1 MGGITYFLDISSKA
15 RTWLIVLP
23 FLGIL
28 VDITAMWLKG
38 HISPSCFWLHVPG
51 GGLFAIVFS
60 FVSLRALWEMW
71 LLQDKDQKI

>member
-1 MGGITYFLDISSKA
+1 MGGITYFLNLSSRA

-28 VDITAMWLKG
+28 IDITAMWLKAY
-38 HISPSCFWLHVPG
+38 ISPSFFWLHVPG
-51 GGLFAIVFS
+51 GGLFAIVFC

-71 LLQDKDQKI
+71 LLQDKEEKL